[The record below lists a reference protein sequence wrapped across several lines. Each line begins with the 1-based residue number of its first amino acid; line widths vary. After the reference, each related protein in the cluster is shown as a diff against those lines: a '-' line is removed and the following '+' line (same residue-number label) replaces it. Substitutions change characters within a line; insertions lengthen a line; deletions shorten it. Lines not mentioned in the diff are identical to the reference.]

1 MREDDCGGIGRLSNR
16 AYAIIGCC
24 IFGIVALSLTVAA
37 GPAIGPGIVS
47 DSTDGTEPSPEFVGQ
62 PTDFATAA
70 DVGSVA
76 VAAETE
82 NVSEPAANEPVP
94 QPGDEY
100 FEAEHPDGD
109 WISYINPR
117 DEYRSP
123 YLGDGSGKVCVTLLN
138 EAGDPVLGES
148 IPNTTV
154 TIETGESLEWH
165 TQADPF
171 VVEYPLTDHDDEMPL
186 DGDQFG
192 TNESLPQGDGFLD
205 SHCLEWH
212 GLPEDETVEY
222 GPAEV
227 SGDHA
232 DDVEVVGWI
241 QQAHEAWDTDVDPI
255 EDAVPYE
262 EVGGFTYETEASHG
276 QAVVVLQ
283 LDGVDDADDDE
294 SDDAS
299 GDDRGDDDRTDRDD
313 STDDEAGGD
322 DGTNGDD
329 VDGGADADDADEPIP
344 GFVAIAALLGIAI
357 WLVVTLRRR

>member
-1 MREDDCGGIGRLSNR
+1 MSDADSDWSGWTRSRGFVLL
-16 AYAIIGCC
+16 GCC
-24 IFGIVALSLTVAA
+24 LVGIVALSLIVVAV
-37 GPAIGPGIVS
+37 GPASAPGFAS
-47 DSTDGTEPSPEFVGQ
+47 DPTDGTEPTVEFVGQ
-62 PTDFATAA
+62 STDFASAA

-76 VAAETE
+76 VGAEAE

-138 EAGDPVLGES
+138 EAGDPVFGES

-154 TIETGESLEWH
+154 TIETDPSLEWH
-165 TQADPF
+165 SVADPF
-171 VVEYPLTDHDDEMPL
+171 VVEYPLTDHYDEMPL
-186 DGDQFG
+186 DADQFG

-222 GPAEV
+222 GQVEV
-227 SGDHA
+227 TGEHA

-255 EDAVPYE
+255 DDAVPYE
-262 EVGGFTYETEASHG
+262 EVGGFTYEPDGSHG

-283 LDGVDDADDDE
+283 LDGVDDENDDD
-294 SDDAS
+294 SN
-299 GDDRGDDDRTDRDD
+299 DDDRQ
-313 STDDEAGGD
+313 GD

-329 VDGGADADDADEPIP
+329 ATGDDATGDDATGAGATGDDDPIP
-344 GFVAIAALLGIAI
+344 GFGVILALFAVAV
-357 WLVVTLRRR
+357 WLFVRFPGQN